1 MSETVEDRFLPC
13 QRQDPGKL
21 FGFLCHFVLGE
32 KPGHYEMTTE
42 TTFSELQAAKLLT
55 ATYFLAQVA
64 SHPVEFCCES

>member
-1 MSETVEDRFLPC
+1 MSETTKDRFLPC

-21 FGFLCHFVLGE
+21 FGFLCHFVVGG

-42 TTFSELQAAKLLT
+42 MSFSELQAAKLLT

-64 SHPVEFCCES
+64 SDPVEFCCEG